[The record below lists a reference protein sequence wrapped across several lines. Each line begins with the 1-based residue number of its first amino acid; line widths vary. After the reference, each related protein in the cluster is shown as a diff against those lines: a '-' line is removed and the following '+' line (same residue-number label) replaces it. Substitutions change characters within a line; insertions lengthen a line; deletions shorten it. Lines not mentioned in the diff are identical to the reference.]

1 MRYRNVKT
9 GIEFTSSCAITG
21 ADIVEITPAQAEVKA
36 APNAE
41 PKKAEPKPK
50 TTTKRSK
57 K

>member
-21 ADIVEITPAQAEVKA
+21 ADIVEITPAQVEVKA